1 MTQVREDEEE
11 PEDFKKDRGDGDADC
26 GIAAALTDAEYR
38 RIATVS
44 AEDEELEDLT
54 PAAAAAP
61 EFKDRGAPPLREE
74 MVLMVVREPE
84 AALALIGVEA

>member
-26 GIAAALTDAEYR
+26 GIAAALTDAECR

-54 PAAAAAP
+54 PAAAAP

-74 MVLMVVREPE
+74 MILMVVREPG
-84 AALALIGVEA
+84 AALALVGVEV

>member
-1 MTQVREDEEE
+1 VREDEEE

-26 GIAAALTDAEYR
+26 GIAAALTDAECR

-54 PAAAAAP
+54 PAAAGP
-61 EFKDRGAPPLREE
+61 EFKDRGAPPFREE
-74 MVLMVVREPE
+74 MILMVLREPG
-84 AALALIGVEA
+84 AALALIGVEV

>member
-1 MTQVREDEEE
+1 MKEDEG

-26 GIAAALTDAEYR
+26 GIAAALTDAECR

-54 PAAAAAP
+54 TAAAATP

-74 MVLMVVREPE
+74 MMLVVVREPG
-84 AALALIGVEA
+84 AALALIGVEV